1 MQSLR
6 WPISS
11 IITFVSFWLP
21 RHDHLELVA
30 IVDLELS
37 NLLERRRVY
46 AELGLLV
53 EQAKEAQM
61 SGALNQDMFCF
72 YCRVFCCIKLFL

>member
-1 MQSLR
+1 M
-6 WPISS
+6 
-11 IITFVSFWLP
+11 ITTF
-21 RHDHLELVA
+21 VA

-61 SGALNQDMFCF
+61 SGALNQDMFW
-72 YCRVFCCIKLFL
+72 FLL

>member
-1 MQSLR
+1 LSVSCAELKVAYFIFHQSL
-6 WPISS
+6 PSFHFGS
-11 IITFVSFWLP
+11 PDMITTF
-21 RHDHLELVA
+21 VA

-61 SGALNQDMFCF
+61 SGALNQDMFW
-72 YCRVFCCIKLFL
+72 FLL